1 MNYLAWFLLTL
12 SAGQTLSRVIC
23 AFLLSP
29 SPSGGFL
36 LSSGYTITS
45 FRGERTP
52 STIRK
57 LNKKKKK
64 KILCNTLTELYCL
77 AASKREDE
85 AFCPFF
91 HDFFRFSVHENII
104 SFGYGTFYFTTG
116 VRPLPRL
123 KKLTKQKKFTY
134 KTSIN
139 ILKPFNKKEAFLHLY
154 HRCMI
159 FSHCWRQTFLQ
170 NNRSVWSQDFNS
182 DPAPLEPEQWDAI
195 IMEKI
200 YYKLIS
206 SPCAWRRRSRL
217 D

>member
-91 HDFFRFSVHENII
+91 QDCFRFSEHENII
-104 SFGYGTFYFTTG
+104 SFGSSTFYFTTG
-116 VRPLPRL
+116 IRLLPRL
-123 KKLTKQKKFTY
+123 KKLTEQKKFTY

-139 ILKPFNKKEAFLHLY
+139 ILKPLTKKKPF
-154 HRCMI
+154 CI
-159 FSHCWRQTFLQ
+159 CTTDVWFSHTVDDRLFYKTIV
-170 NNRSVWSQDFNS
+170 RSEVKILIRILHHWSR
-182 DPAPLEPEQWDAI
+182 
-195 IMEKI
+195 
-200 YYKLIS
+200 S
-206 SPCAWRRRSRL
+206 SEMQL
-217 D
+217 